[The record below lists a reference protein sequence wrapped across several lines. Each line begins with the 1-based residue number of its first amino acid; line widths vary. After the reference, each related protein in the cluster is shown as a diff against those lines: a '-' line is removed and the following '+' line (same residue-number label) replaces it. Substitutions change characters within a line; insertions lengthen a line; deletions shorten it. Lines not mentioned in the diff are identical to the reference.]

1 VRRKTFLATGGQGL
15 IVRRRTLLGAGG
27 QGLMPERRARVGLTG
42 RWVAAALAVAI
53 AASACAGS
61 TTAESQATPQ
71 SAVPETVAAPA
82 TSTTAAPRTTTTEA
96 FTPAIEAPPPIPIR
110 DEPGWELVWQDE
122 FDGDEIDLSNW
133 TYDIGGWGWGNGE
146 AQYYTSRPRNARVSN
161 GLLMIEAH
169 QEKYENSYYTSARM
183 LTQGLREF
191 QYGRMEA
198 RIKVPAG
205 AGLWPAFWM
214 LGSDFIHRAEDEA
227 HRWPFVGEI
236 DIMEYVGREPD
247 LILGTV
253 HGPGYAGALG
263 LSKWFRQD
271 YLTADEFHTYAIEW
285 DYDGIRWF
293 YDDQM
298 YYDLAR
304 TGVGNR
310 EWVFDGDFFLIL
322 NLAVGGLFP
331 GPVALDLEFPVQ
343 MYVDYVRVYQRDSGA
358 GA

>member
-1 VRRKTFLATGGQGL
+1 MQRSNRRLAP
-15 IVRRRTLLGAGG
+15 V
-27 QGLMPERRARVGLTG
+27 G
-42 RWVAAALAVAI
+42 RWVAAALAVAM
-53 AASACAGS
+53 AATACTGS
-61 TTAESQATPQ
+61 TTAEPAATPLA
-71 SAVPETVAAPA
+71 AVPDTVAA
-82 TSTTAAPRTTTTEA
+82 TTTTTTAAPTTTIEA
-96 FTPAIEAPPPIPIR
+96 FTPAIAAPPPIPIR
-110 DEPGWELVWQDE
+110 DEPGWELVWHDE
-122 FDGDEIDLSNW
+122 FDGDEIDLTSW

-146 AQYYTSRPRNARVSN
+146 AQYYTSRPRNARLAN
-161 GLLMIEAH
+161 GLLVIEAH
-169 QEKYENSYYTSARM
+169 QEKHENSYYTSARM

-191 QYGRMEA
+191 RYGRFEA

-214 LGSDFIHRAEDEA
+214 LGSDFIHQAEDEA
-227 HRWPFVGEI
+227 NRWPFVGEI

-253 HGPGYAGALG
+253 HGPGYAGSLG

-271 YLTADEFHTYAIEW
+271 YEIADEFHTYAIEW

-298 YYDLAR
+298 YYDLPR
-304 TGVGNR
+304 TGVGTR
-310 EWVFDGDFFLIL
+310 DWVFDGEFFLIV

-331 GPVALDLEFPVQ
+331 GPIALDLEFPVQ
-343 MYVDYVRVYQRDSGA
+343 MYVDYVRVYQQTGDAGA

>member
-1 VRRKTFLATGGQGL
+1 MFSRGKRSGT
-15 IVRRRTLLGAGG
+15 AG
-27 QGLMPERRARVGLTG
+27 RRAAV
-42 RWVAAALAVAI
+42 ALAIAI
-53 AASACAGS
+53 AAGACAGS
-61 TTAESQATPQ
+61 TTSGSPPTQAVT
-71 SAVPETVAAPA
+71 VPDTAAPA
-82 TSTTAAPRTTTTEA
+82 TTTTAAPTTTTEA
-96 FTPAIEAPPPIPIR
+96 FTPAIAPPPPIPIR
-110 DEPGWELVWQDE
+110 DDPGWELVWHDE
-122 FDGDEIDLSNW
+122 FDSDEIDLTSW

-146 AQYYTSRPRNARVSN
+146 AQYYTSEPRNARLAN
-161 GLLMIEAH
+161 GLLVIEAH

-191 QYGRMEA
+191 RYGRFEA

-214 LGSDFIHRAEDEA
+214 LGSDFIHQAEDEA
-227 HRWPFVGEI
+227 NRWPFVGEI
-236 DIMEYVGREPD
+236 DVMEYVGREPD

-253 HGPGYAGALG
+253 HGPGYAGSLG

-271 YLTADEFHTYAIEW
+271 YEIADEFHTYAIEW

-298 YYDLAR
+298 YYDLPR

-310 EWVFDGDFFLIL
+310 DWVFDGEFFLIL

-331 GPVALDLEFPVQ
+331 GPIALDLEFPVQ
-343 MYVDYVRVYQRDSGA
+343 MYVDYVRVYQRAGDAGTGA
-358 GA
+358 